1 MLTLTARC
9 ASRGSLMQVNS
20 TASMLWDAVARPAL
34 QSRDSA
40 SSKTRS
46 EPAACWRDG
55 RARLVECRMRQACD
69 HSRPA
74 SSHAARGHPG
84 RIRL

>member
-34 QSRDSA
+34 QRRDSA

-46 EPAACWRDG
+46 EAGACWRDG

-69 HSRPA
+69 HGRPA
-74 SSHAARGHPG
+74 SSRPTRGNPSQ
-84 RIRL
+84 IRL